1 MTKNWN
7 FRIIYCYPNS
17 YQHILSKTIWW
28 SSLKKWLIFSN
39 LEAKKHHIFFSMD
52 INHGCKNNQLTDI
65 LSSFFKKN
73 INLAHIK
80 LIALFM
86 MALCKAKTVCFS
98 KLSAFFDSPAK
109 ADSCLR
115 RMQRFFE
122 KHSIS
127 PELVAKFIFHLLP
140 PNVTFGC
147 SAPTA
152 LTACS
157 QTGNLS
163 ERNG

>member
-1 MTKNWN
+1 
-7 FRIIYCYPNS
+7 
-17 YQHILSKTIWW
+17 
-28 SSLKKWLIFSN
+28 
-39 LEAKKHHIFFSMD
+39 MD

-140 PNVTFGC
+140 QTLH
-147 SAPTA
+147 SAVRHR
-152 LTACS
+152 
-157 QTGNLS
+157 QH
-163 ERNG
+163 